1 MTRLT
6 SLTLAVAL
14 ALVPLTAS
22 AASPKK
28 AKRAQSQGFL
38 PGYVQP
44 PSNSVPLFMQKL
56 NREQLAM
63 MHRRPWYIDRTPE
76 YYRWNGGWSGEW
88 RYLGRPGFYRGRYNG
103 GSIGPCWTQTPIG
116 PVWNCGR

>member
-6 SLTLAVAL
+6 SLMLAATL

-22 AASPKK
+22 AASKK
-28 AKRAQSQGFL
+28 AKRVQSSGL

-56 NREQLAM
+56 SRAQLALL
-63 MHRRPWYIDRTPE
+63 HKPRPWYIDPTPD
-76 YYRWNGGWSGEW
+76 YPRWNGDW

-116 PVWNCGR
+116 PVWNCGQ